1 MVELFH
7 MMGGLAKLSMLAG
20 LGPLVVA
27 IAYAARPTERRLAFM
42 RPLSLVAIFAALCVL
57 LAGIAM
63 TLRGLGSTTPELL
76 HMGRAYHGLAESL
89 VPPFVNFAVLAV
101 AWLVVAVGML
111 RRS

>member
-7 MMGGLAKLSMLAG
+7 MMGGLAKLSMLVG
-20 LGPLVVA
+20 LGPLVMA
-27 IAYAARPTERRLAFM
+27 IAYAARPTERRLALV

-63 TLRGLGSTTPELL
+63 TLRGLGSAAPEQVQ
-76 HMGRAYHGLAESL
+76 MGRVYHGLAESL

-101 AWLVVAVGML
+101 AWLIVAVGML